1 MTRNTDSDNERT
13 NQDTTTKSQP
23 MNEKLRVLLDAEDR
37 DIKEIITVLSDEMDD
52 YPPEMIIVD
61 EEDLDELVDA
71 VGGPENKPEDTAIYS
86 EDSYTR
92 RKVEFNLI
100 VFGHEYPDLDDGTYG
115 TATQIRMPTRHFD
128 TVLDLRENRGGFSSI
143 LQGLGGDPEHDSDE
157 SPDNE

>member
-37 DIKEIITVLSDEMDD
+37 DIKEIIRALRDEMDD

-71 VGGPENKPEDTAIYS
+71 FGGPENKPEDTTIYS

-92 RKVEFNLI
+92 NNFEFNLI
-100 VFGHEYPDLDDGTYG
+100 VFGHEAPDLDDGYG
-115 TATQIRMPTRHFD
+115 TATQIGMPTRHYD
-128 TVLDLRENRGGFSSI
+128 TVLDLRENRGGFSSV
-143 LQGLGGDPEHDSDE
+143 LQGLGGDPERDSGE
-157 SPDNE
+157 SPENE